1 MTQGKGA
8 EVNSD
13 AGGRGTRCGDVAK
26 DIALVIP
33 LVAVLLAARL
43 AASVQQAPPAVQQP
57 PPQKPPA
64 TQPAPAARPAP
75 LTLTIQVTD
84 AVGAVLGDVQVRATG
99 PVEREGRTS
108 DEGTLKFANLKPGTY
123 RLRFV
128 REGYFT
134 LERDVALRA
143 GQPLQ
148 IEVTLSEAPPP
159 MPPPPS
165 PPPEKPP
172 EPPPPPPP
180 PVAEPKTVAIPS
192 FVELNFIGARATRK
206 DSLIA
211 CAGTGTATLVQ
222 LREPLADEVHDAT
235 DEWLYVIAGEGTLQ
249 VGEREEKLA
258 AGTFSLVPRTVRHT
272 IVPRGRNPLILIA
285 IQTGTPCR
293 M

>member
-1 MTQGKGA
+1 MSLAVTVG
-8 EVNSD
+8 V
-13 AGGRGTRCGDVAK
+13 VA
-26 DIALVIP
+26 ALS
-33 LVAVLLAARL
+33 LVARGQGTQTGQGA
-43 AASVQQAPPAVQQP
+43 QQP

-64 TQPAPAARPAP
+64 AQAPSPAARPAP
-75 LTLTIQVTD
+75 LTLTIHVTD
-84 AVGAVLGDVQVRATG
+84 AVGAVLGDVLVRATG

-148 IEVTLSEAPPP
+148 IEVTLSDAPPP

-180 PVAEPKTVAIPS
+180 PVAEPTTVAIPS
-192 FVELNFIGARATRK
+192 FIELNFIGSRAPRK
-206 DSLIA
+206 DSLLA

-235 DEWLYVIAGEGTLQ
+235 DEWLYVVAGEGMLQ

-272 IVPRGRNPLILIA
+272 LVPRGRNPLILIA